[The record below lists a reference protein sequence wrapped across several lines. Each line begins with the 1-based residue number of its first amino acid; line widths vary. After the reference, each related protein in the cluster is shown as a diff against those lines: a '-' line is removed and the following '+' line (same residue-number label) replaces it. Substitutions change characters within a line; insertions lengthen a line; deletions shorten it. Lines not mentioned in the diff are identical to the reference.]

1 MLLYALYFNGEIK
14 YIGQIYRLDIEEDN
28 KLDLSL
34 DLTECSLFPAC

>member
-1 MLLYALYFNGEIK
+1 MLLYALYFNDEIK
-14 YIGQIYRLDIEEDN
+14 YIGQIYRLDIEED